1 MTFLTAELQN
11 HWMTIQPILT
21 IHDESDYERAVM
33 VLNELIDQVGTDEQ
47 PPLYDFLDTLGS
59 VIAVYEAEHYVL
71 PVVGSVEILRYLME
85 EHGLLQADLPEIG
98 SQGVVSEVLAGK
110 RQLNVRQIRSLA
122 ERFSVSPAVFF

>member
-47 PPLYDFLDTLGS
+47 HPLYDFLDTLGS